1 MSYKKIS
8 QYYKMEIMNQ
18 GINTSRCYL

>member
-8 QYYKMEIMNQ
+8 QYYKIEIINQ

>member
-8 QYYKMEIMNQ
+8 QYYKIEIINQ
-18 GINTSRCYL
+18 DINTSRCYV

>member
-8 QYYKMEIMNQ
+8 QYYKIENINQ